1 MSENESPETYRYT
14 VDLKFDEQALRGIRE
29 RLEASAREAL
39 GPEPFTAACQQTAAN
54 ILRCLRG
61 EEPKAKPMRNTRA
74 TATTPGKLKHK
85 YNSAGFCALDH
96 GDGICGLQRQRKPRA
111 GSVASA
117 TSGTLPGQTSIE
129 ERVAV
134 SASHEKV
141 TS

>member
-39 GPEPFTAACQQTAAN
+39 GPEPFTAARLQTAAN

-61 EEPKAKPMRNTRA
+61 EEPKAKPMRNTP
-74 TATTPGKLKHK
+74 TPGKLKHK